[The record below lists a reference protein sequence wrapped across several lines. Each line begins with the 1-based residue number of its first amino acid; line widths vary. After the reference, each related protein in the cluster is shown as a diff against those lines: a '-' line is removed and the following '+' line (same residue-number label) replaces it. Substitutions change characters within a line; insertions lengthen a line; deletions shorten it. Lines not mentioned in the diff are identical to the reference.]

1 MGVQSLGKEEPLEE
15 GMATHSSIL
24 AWKTH
29 RQRSLASYSPWD
41 SRESDVIEVTELT
54 HSVNMPVST
63 SQFIPL
69 PIPSLVSRHFL
80 SIFVSLFL
88 LCKQVHLYHFFSRLH
103 IYTLIY
109 QYLFFLL
116 TSFCMTVSIG
126 KKVKLSLFADDT
138 ILYIVHVID
147 TVHRKS

>member
-1 MGVQSLGKEEPLEE
+1 MYAWGFPSGSAVKNPPAVQDTQEMGVQSLGKEDPLEE
-15 GMATHSSIL
+15 SMATHSSIL

-88 LCKQVHLYHFFSRLH
+88 LCK
-103 IYTLIY
+103 
-109 QYLFFLL
+109 
-116 TSFCMTVSIG
+116 
-126 KKVKLSLFADDT
+126 
-138 ILYIVHVID
+138 
-147 TVHRKS
+147 